1 MKKFSCLS
9 LIASIAI
16 TTPLLADKVSEAFE
30 NMEVKGEIKAA
41 YVNSNF
47 LGANKSDNVLAVGGN
62 LGIVT
67 GDFYGFKAGITFQ
80 ASSVLSDDV
89 NNNNTSPF
97 SVNGVSKRVHYFDA
111 SGAVLSE
118 AYLQYTISNTSL
130 KVGRQF
136 IYTPL
141 VSTGLEN
148 KSSEAIIKDS
158 FEAYLLT
165 NTDLPDTK
173 IVAGYIN
180 KWQAQSD
187 GLGDVADFKDVE
199 DGSYTIYAK
208 NDSIE
213 NLTLQAQFLNID
225 GKTSSGDKDA
235 FYFQADYKLGHHT
248 VSAQYL
254 NSTDKSQAS
263 NAQDGELF
271 GLKATGPLGLGKLGY
286 LLAYNS
292 STDNNGAVFTGAG
305 EGATDTPFTAMPVHD
320 GGVPTRADTDTIV
333 GAVVVPAFGATFIPY
348 AGKSFSDSHALGD
361 VTAMGALA
369 IYPINKNL
377 LVKVDFE
384 HVKVQK
390 LISKNTDTTRVYL
403 SYKF

>member
-30 NMEVKGEIKAA
+30 NMKVKGELKTA
-41 YVNSNF
+41 YINSNF
-47 LGANKSDNVLAVGGN
+47 LGASESDSVFAVGGN

-97 SVNGVSKRVHYFDA
+97 NVNGVSKRTNYFNA
-111 SGAVLSE
+111 SGAILSE
-118 AYLQYTISNTSL
+118 AYLEYALSNTSL

-158 FEAYLLT
+158 FEAYILT

-187 GLGDVADFKDVE
+187 GHGDVAEFEDVQ
-199 DGSYTIYAK
+199 DGAYTIYAK
-208 NDSIE
+208 NTSIK
-213 NLTLQAQFLNID
+213 NLTLQTQYLNID
-225 GKTSSGDKDA
+225 GKEKSGDKDA
-235 FYFQADYKLGHHT
+235 FYFQADYKLGNHT

-254 NSTDKSQAS
+254 NSTDKSQAT
-263 NAQDGELF
+263 NAEDGELF
-271 GLKATGPLGLGKLGY
+271 GVKATGPLGLGKLGY
-286 LLAYNS
+286 LVAFNS
-292 STDNNGAVFTGAG
+292 STDDNGAIYTGAG

-333 GAVVVPAFGATFIPY
+333 GAIIIPAFDATFIPY
-348 AGKSFSDSHALGD
+348 TGKSYSDSHALGD
-361 VTAMGALA
+361 VTAMGAMA

-377 LVKVDFE
+377 LVKAQFE

-390 LISKNTDTTRVYL
+390 VLSENTDTTRVYL